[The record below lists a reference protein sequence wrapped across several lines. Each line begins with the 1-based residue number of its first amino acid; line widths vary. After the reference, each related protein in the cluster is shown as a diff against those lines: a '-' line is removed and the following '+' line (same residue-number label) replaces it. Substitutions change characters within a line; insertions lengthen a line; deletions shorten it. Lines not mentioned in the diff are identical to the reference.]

1 MSYLTLKL
9 LFQIPWQL
17 LFCGRPFHVQWAPPR
32 SQYGMDVDQ
41 EYCVLCQVRHNTL
54 SQTNRKHLCPINEHV
69 FVWYRMVCRAEAALS
84 WHAKRKFSVC
94 QILALLMTEFPVKSF
109 QWHLLIFLRKS
120 TKQQP
125 HASPASIA
133 TTRAILPRT
142 VRMSGENIKN
152 IFKWRISKILRT
164 IM

>member
-1 MSYLTLKL
+1 MGCLEPSIFENGQHMTTPPPKVYFWAFRLT
-9 LFQIPWQL
+9 
-17 LFCGRPFHVQWAPPR
+17 VAPR

-41 EYCVLCQVRHNTL
+41 EYCVLCQVRYNNL
-54 SQTNRKHLCPINEHV
+54 SQTNRKHLCPINEYV

-94 QILALLMTEFPVKSF
+94 QILALPMTEFPVKSF
-109 QWHLLIFLRKS
+109 QWHLLIFLRS
-120 TKQQP
+120 SIKQQP

-142 VRMSGENIKN
+142 VRISGDRK
-152 IFKWRISKILRT
+152 SVV
-164 IM
+164 